1 MLSWTCTF
9 AVCSCYVYVPFY
21 IPGEAATLMLVRI
34 ETGFTIHMSGW
45 ELREDGGEVKNR
57 LAPPLA

>member
-1 MLSWTCTF
+1 MLIALATF
-9 AVCSCYVYVPFY
+9 TFPFY
-21 IPGEAATLMLVRI
+21 IPGGAATLMLVRI